1 MPKLWEYT
9 AHAGNTIRKD
19 VMEAETEKEV
29 RAWLREQ
36 GLFPLEIKIAPKKK
50 VDYVDKLKAAFKP
63 IDEGRKRKSL
73 DDVKIQKK
81 KVFIY
86 TAVPFSGGDELKG
99 EISAVDDRT
108 ARQMLRERSLFPT
121 KMGPKPFYYDFMPTS
136 SKIAES
142 VEQQRKE
149 KSQQVTA
156 VENLFDRFA
165 PKAISMRKIPIK
177 EMVFYVQQMSTMM
190 DAGLSVSQTLDI
202 LNGNIQNRRL
212 LKINT
217 DVLGKIYEGI
227 SLSEAFG
234 EHRNYLPDVFV
245 ELISIGE
252 QSGNMEETTIRL
264 AEYLEKTAEIQRKVK
279 SAMSYPTVLVGL
291 IMLIVMGLMLFV
303 VPTFIKLFDEFKLDL
318 PPMTKFLLGMS
329 AYLQKFWWT
338 VPLYVMGLMFLVSWF
353 MRTSI
358 GKAFWDRIEYK
369 IPLLGK
375 LQYKVTI
382 SRILYNLAL
391 FLKCGVPITTTL
403 EAVREATRNF
413 LLSAKIEEI
422 RLGIVQ
428 GARMATLFEASALF
442 PNFVN
447 HLLIAGEE
455 SGAMDELLLKGAK
468 YVDQEIEQS
477 IKALTSAIEPIMTVV
492 IAGIVLFILGSLYM
506 PLIGLMANT
515 GKVSG

>member
-29 RAWLREQ
+29 RTWLREQ
-36 GLFPLEIKIAPKKK
+36 GMFPLEIKVAPKKK
-50 VDYVDKLKAAFKP
+50 VDYLEKIKGAFKTP
-63 IDEGRKRKSL
+63 EDGRKRKVE
-73 DDVKIQKK
+73 DVKVLKK

-108 ARQMLRERSLFPT
+108 ARQLLRERSLFPT
-121 KMGPKPFYYDFMPTS
+121 KMGPKPFYYDFLPTS
-136 SKIAES
+136 SKIAEG
-142 VEQQRKE
+142 VEQKA
-149 KSQQVTA
+149 KKHT
-156 VENLFDRFA
+156 VEASPVDLLIERFA
-165 PKAISMRKIPIK
+165 PKAISMKKIPIK
-177 EMVFYVQQMSTMM
+177 EMVFYTQQMSTMM

-202 LNGNIQNRRL
+202 LNGNIKHRRL
-212 LKINT
+212 LQINT
-217 DVLGKIYEGI
+217 DVLNKIYEGI

-234 EHRNYLPDVFV
+234 EHRQFLPDVFV

-252 QSGNMEETTIRL
+252 QSGNMEETTARL
-264 AEYLEKTAEIQRKVK
+264 AEYLEKTAEMQRKVK
-279 SAMSYPTVLVGL
+279 SAMSYPIALCILIGL
-291 IMLIVMGLMLFV
+291 IVLGLMLFV

-318 PPMTKFLLGMS
+318 PPTTRFLLAMS
-329 AYLQKFWWT
+329 KYIQAFWWT
-338 VPLYVMGLMFLVSWF
+338 IPLYVVGFQFLISWF
-353 MRTSI
+353 MRTSV
-358 GKAFWDRIEYK
+358 GRALWDRLEYK
-369 IPLLGK
+369 VPLLGK
-375 LQYKVTI
+375 LSYKVTI
-382 SRILYNLAL
+382 SRMLYNLAL
-391 FLKCGVPITTTL
+391 FIRCGVPITTTL

-413 LLSAKIEEI
+413 LVAAKVEEI

-442 PNFVN
+442 PPFVN
-447 HLLIAGEE
+447 HLLVAGEE
-455 SGAMDELLLKGAK
+455 SGAMDDLLMKGAK
-468 YVDQEIEQS
+468 YVDQEIEQA

-515 GKVSG
+515 GKVAG